1 MIYIAITSNLNKIQI
16 TAAIGPEEMKEEINH
31 LPQFLR
37 SKRQTITYSKRVNY
51 VDAVQAF
58 VVRYY
63 EVINFVYLFYL

>member
-1 MIYIAITSNLNKIQI
+1 
-16 TAAIGPEEMKEEINH
+16 MKEEINH

-63 EVINFVYLFYL
+63 EVINFFIFKYCRQYLILIFVIRRTLE